1 MDAVAVL
8 AVGFGGWLMY
18 AAYRNYPP
26 ISGIFTVLGGGSLV
40 PGPLGSSSSASSSG
54 FVPSSGSSY
63 PEGTGSSATGGGGT
77 ITEPGNTA
85 IVTGTPKEF

>member
-18 AAYRNYPP
+18 AGYRNYPP
-26 ISGIFTVLGGGSLV
+26 ISGIFTILGGGSLV
-40 PGPLGSSSSASSSG
+40 AGSSGGSTLPAG

-63 PEGTGSSATGGGGT
+63 PEGTGSSATGGGT

-85 IVTGTPKEF
+85 IVTGIPKEF